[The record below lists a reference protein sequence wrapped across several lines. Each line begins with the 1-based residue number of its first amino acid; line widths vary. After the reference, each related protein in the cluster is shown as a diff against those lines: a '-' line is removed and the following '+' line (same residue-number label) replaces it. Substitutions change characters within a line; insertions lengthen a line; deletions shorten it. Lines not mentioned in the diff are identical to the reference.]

1 MASTRAMGRDGATL
15 RVLGWDGSSLGDASL
30 GGADPL
36 GFAGG
41 DTNLYRY
48 VHNDPTDRTDPTG
61 LSDVDKPRPVP
72 PTEFPLPN
80 PGNTFIL
87 GGPPVSDPN
96 DPDNHR
102 PPTAPKSYFC
112 TTRGVPAGQFFPF
125 ESLNDFEKQVDRI
138 RSIIAAKNMQDV
150 YIVISGHSR
159 PGTLFFGDGNGR
171 QNTISTR
178 PGDRDDLRRFLDAL
192 RSIYLDTSP
201 TRTGA
206 VYLEG
211 CNSFNYDPKTPGNTY
226 TPNDTQLGADLF
238 AAINAALG
246 GGVNLFGEVGY
257 SAVFGGNFQIQ
268 GTSPGDGVMKYSPK

>member
-1 MASTRAMGRDGATL
+1 MASTRTMGRDGATL
-15 RVLGWDGSSLGDASL
+15 RVLGWDGSSLGAGML

-80 PGNTFIL
+80 PANTFIL
-87 GGPPVSDPN
+87 GGPPHSDPN

-112 TTRGVPAGQFFPF
+112 TKRGVPAGQFFPF
-125 ESLNDFEKQVDRI
+125 ESLHDFEMQVDRI

-150 YIVISGHSR
+150 YIVISMHSR
-159 PGTLFFGDGNGR
+159 PGVLFFGNSSDG
-171 QNTISTR
+171 
-178 PGDRDDLRRFLDAL
+178 
-192 RSIYLDTSP
+192 
-201 TRTGA
+201 
-206 VYLEG
+206 
-211 CNSFNYDPKTPGNTY
+211 
-226 TPNDTQLGADLF
+226 
-238 AAINAALG
+238 
-246 GGVNLFGEVGY
+246 
-257 SAVFGGNFQIQ
+257 
-268 GTSPGDGVMKYSPK
+268 